1 MKNWKYLEF
10 HGRLMI
16 QPILSRMAGW
26 RNSFHIF
33 GFTKNILQQIPHN
46 MSTLVSEYQ
55 GTHLPTEVC
64 TRGGGRCIWQIYNWT
79 KIYIYSTFPK
89 AKKSAREIWFWRF
102 DENLWWREEKCKICS
117 DLHGRKH
124 HPTTSP
130 LSDQKKSGFQNWKR
144 KDPGVTL
151 DNDCNNLR

>member
-1 MKNWKYLEF
+1 
-10 HGRLMI
+10 MI

-64 TRGGGRCIWQIYNWT
+64 TRGGVEGGASGKSIIEQRY
-79 KIYIYSTFPK
+79 TFTPH
-89 AKKSAREIWFWRF
+89 F
-102 DENLWWREEKCKICS
+102 
-117 DLHGRKH
+117 
-124 HPTTSP
+124 
-130 LSDQKKSGFQNWKR
+130 
-144 KDPGVTL
+144 
-151 DNDCNNLR
+151 